1 MLETATMK
9 WVRNYSFDLIQE
21 IFWEEKFF
29 DEVWKHESKTDSKLC
44 AVDYLPTC
52 SFGQM
57 RHMTIKKVDKIKVE
71 EQGLRAWIL
80 SDEPNYAEKLD
91 ALSNVGRWK
100 KFGLEVF
107 PTEEKLVDQA
117 NLYHVWEVENSNVL
131 PFELNPI
138 FDVPEEFEE
147 VSGKDYDVQ
156 YALRVY
162 NTRYGKIAYMY
173 LKSKDGKEL
182 RWKQKQHIKNE
193 IVGDE
198 TALEVIFDKAK
209 NLPYTCLVC
218 LPMGYK
224 LDFGLS

>member
-1 MLETATMK
+1 MSNTATMK
-9 WVRNYSFDLIQE
+9 WERYYGFELIQA
-21 IFWEEKFF
+21 IFSEEKFF
-29 DEVWKHESKTDSKLC
+29 DEVWRYENAKVQATCL
-44 AVDYLPTC
+44 VDNLPTYNN
-52 SFGQM
+52 FGKM
-57 RHMTIKKVDKIKVE
+57 RHMTIKKVDKAKVE
-71 EQGLRAWIL
+71 QQGITAWIF
-80 SDEPNYAEKLD
+80 SDEPNYAEKLS
-91 ALSNVGRWK
+91 ALKNVGQWK

-156 YALRVY
+156 YALRVC

-209 NLPYTCLVC
+209 KLPYTCLVC
-218 LPMGYK
+218 LPMGYN
-224 LDFGLS
+224 LEFGL